1 MGQVF
6 NATVSDTFHCYA
18 IKIFCIT
25 FVQCWTN
32 VEDVGPT
39 LYNCYTNV
47 LCFLGDRPTDGT
59 RDANVAET
67 FQYKGHQMKHVMQ
80 ILLTHFTIRPQDF
93 REIGQQMEHVMQ
105 MLLKFSLSGHQM
117 DHVMKMLLT
126 HFTIMTQDE
135 PLDENVTD
143 TFHY

>member
-1 MGQVF
+1 M
-6 NATVSDTFHCYA
+6 S
-18 IKIFCIT
+18 
-25 FVQCWTN
+25 
-32 VEDVGPT
+32 
-39 LYNCYTNV
+39 
-47 LCFLGDRPTDGT
+47 
-59 RDANVAET
+59 
-67 FQYKGHQMKHVMQ
+67 
-80 ILLTHFTIRPQDF
+80 LTHFTIRPQDF

-117 DHVMKMLLT
+117 NHVMKMLLT